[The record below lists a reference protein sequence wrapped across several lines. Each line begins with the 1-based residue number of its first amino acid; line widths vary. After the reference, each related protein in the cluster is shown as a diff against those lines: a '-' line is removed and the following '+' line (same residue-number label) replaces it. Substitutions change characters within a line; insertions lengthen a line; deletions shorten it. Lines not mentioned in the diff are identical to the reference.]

1 MTNQTEL
8 QEAVEGLKNRARH
21 DEYTNGKDINVVL
34 TALADAQMANRLIGN
49 ERDELLELRDQLCK
63 ERARDTSDLE
73 QQARVIVR
81 LEKERDKAN
90 ELLNKLSKLA
100 VHVGIDA
107 DGDSGFSLRVCC
119 NGPTFREALERLNV
133 TPSKTSSD
141 SSNPPAPDTG
151 RSSP

>member
-1 MTNQTEL
+1 MISFVFPLNSTTKRTPMTNQTEL

-81 LEKERDKAN
+81 LFFECYSDHRD
-90 ELLNKLSKLA
+90 LHSFPT
-100 VHVGIDA
+100 DA
-107 DGDSGFSLRVCC
+107 L
-119 NGPTFREALERLNV
+119 P
-133 TPSKTSSD
+133 
-141 SSNPPAPDTG
+141 
-151 RSSP
+151 